1 MIDWQTLQFEQT
13 WPAWLALPTA
23 CLLIALW
30 YLRRRSV
37 FPDLS
42 LITRTRRLNGITDRL
57 VPVAGYAL
65 LLALIVIMMHPSVV
79 RIERIEQRA
88 RDFVILVDTS
98 RSMRHDTD
106 AERGNFQLNFR
117 RRVGAF
123 SDAAGS
129 SLPARACLDS

>member
-57 VPVAGYAL
+57 VPVAP
-65 LLALIVIMMHPSVV
+65 VS
-79 RIERIEQRA
+79 
-88 RDFVILVDTS
+88 
-98 RSMRHDTD
+98 
-106 AERGNFQLNFR
+106 
-117 RRVGAF
+117 GAY
-123 SDAAGS
+123 
-129 SLPARACLDS
+129 

>member
-42 LITRTRRLNGITDRL
+42 LITRTRRLNGWL
-57 VPVAGYAL
+57 
-65 LLALIVIMMHPSVV
+65 
-79 RIERIEQRA
+79 
-88 RDFVILVDTS
+88 
-98 RSMRHDTD
+98 
-106 AERGNFQLNFR
+106 
-117 RRVGAF
+117 
-123 SDAAGS
+123 
-129 SLPARACLDS
+129 